1 MKKLLVILS
10 VVLIS
15 SPLSA
20 LLSNLYFLLI
30 MTENDK
36 REYYQYYSFG
46 GDVFSIALYEIPIY
60 IIVGIPVTFLIDF
73 IIKKFK
79 LNQSSRVYLIQLFMY
94 MVAAGF
100 FGSYLFLGS
109 HNIEIFL
116 VVLIAVLTY
125 FHILVYFRKLF
136 LLN

>member
-1 MKKLLVILS
+1 
-10 VVLIS
+10 
-15 SPLSA
+15 
-20 LLSNLYFLLI
+20 

-46 GDVFSIALYEIPIY
+46 GDIFSMALYEIPIY
-60 IIVGIPVTFLIDF
+60 IIVGIPVTFLIEF
-73 IIKKFK
+73 IIRKYT
-79 LNQSSRVYLIQLFMY
+79 LPQPNRSYLFQLFMY
-94 MVAAGF
+94 VVAAGI

-109 HNIEIFL
+109 HEIEIFL

-125 FHILVYFRKLF
+125 FHILVIFKKLF

>member
-1 MKKLLVILS
+1 MKKILLILFVI
-10 VVLIS
+10 LIS

-20 LLSNLYFLLI
+20 LLSNFYFLLV

-46 GDVFSIALYEIPIY
+46 GDVFSMALYEIPIY
-60 IIVGIPVTFLIDF
+60 IVVGIPVTFLIDF
-73 IIKKFK
+73 IIKKFT
-79 LNQSSRVYLIQLFMY
+79 LTQPNRSYLFQLFMY
-94 MVAAGF
+94 VVASGF
-100 FGSYLFLGS
+100 LGLYLFLAS